1 MCAGSIKEDRYMLKI
16 RRADPEG
23 YESVRDFYYSLIDA
37 MEQMQYK
44 PRWEKDVRV

>member
-1 MCAGSIKEDRYMLKI
+1 MLKI
-16 RRADPEG
+16 RRADPEE
-23 YESVRDFYYSLIDA
+23 YKSVRDFYYSLIDA